1 VFTQT
6 GARLDRSGDHVGVD
20 RTGEHS
26 SLIIGLTPEAEL
38 PGHPLTQGSDVVA
51 RDRVSGIGFSHQL
64 VIAIFGGP
72 APLIAA
78 AFVGA
83 GHPTYVAL
91 YMIAIV
97 AVCLA
102 VYFTLPETGSKT
114 LRATV
119 ALEDPEVVEG
129 ELKEATVGGQTK
141 HSLS

>member
-1 VFTQT
+1 VLCRIHIECVFLANDLENNIACSTC
-6 GARLDRSGDHVGVD
+6 RLDGIAQSL
-20 RTGEHS
+20 EIYHS
-26 SLIIGLTPEAEL
+26 STDRI
-38 PGHPLTQGSDVVA
+38 VA
-51 RDRVSGIGFSHQL
+51 PRFRTR
-64 VIAIFGGP
+64 IAIFGGT

-91 YMIAIV
+91 YMIVIV

-119 ALEDPEVVEG
+119 SLNDPEIVEG
-129 ELKEATVGGQTK
+129 ELTAREDQR
-141 HSLS
+141 